1 MMSIR
6 RLYDEHK
13 EVIARTKIEKRG
25 VGRPS
30 WVRQKKLYLGEV
42 HVWPKLYMETINQ

>member
-13 EVIARTKIEKRG
+13 EVIGRAKIEKRG
-25 VGRPS
+25 VGRP
-30 WVRQKKLYLGEV
+30 LLG
-42 HVWPKLYMETINQ
+42 PAKISLGDT

>member
-1 MMSIR
+1 MSIR

-13 EVIARTKIEKRG
+13 EVIARTERSKIEKRG

-30 WVRQKKLYLGEV
+30 WVRQKCTRWRTHIDKHTDMATL
-42 HVWPKLYMETINQ
+42 

>member
-13 EVIARTKIEKRG
+13 EVIARTERTERTKIEKRG
-25 VGRPS
+25 VGRP
-30 WVRQKKLYLGEV
+30 LLG
-42 HVWPKLYMETINQ
+42 PAKFLI